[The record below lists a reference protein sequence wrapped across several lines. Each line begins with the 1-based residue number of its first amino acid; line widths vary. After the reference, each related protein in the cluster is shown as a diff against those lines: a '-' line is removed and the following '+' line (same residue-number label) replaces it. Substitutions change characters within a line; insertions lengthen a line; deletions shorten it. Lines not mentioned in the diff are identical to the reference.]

1 MVTCNIKYD
10 NLTEGIYYSGQT
22 LSGAIELNNDKKRS
36 IRGVT
41 LKIEGYAKVNSS
53 HVT

>member
-10 NLTEGIYYSGQT
+10 NNTQGILYSGQT
-22 LSGAIELNNDKKRS
+22 LSGTIELNNDKKRN

-41 LKIEGYAKVNSS
+41 LRIEGYAKVNIC
-53 HVT
+53 VIN